1 MDNALNSINPI
12 NSSNNPL
19 NYMEEILSHQICGFH
34 QYVLTPPVHLNYAS
48 CNLCELLGVEE
59 SELLDNS
66 TDLYLQRVHPADREK
81 YSAFIQQIIL
91 KEQALTD
98 EYRLVKKDGTIIHVR
113 DTVTPGKLDD
123 GTLIGHS
130 VLADITDLKSEN
142 DNLRFLND
150 TIPCG
155 FIRYTCEKQP
165 KITYINPKMIELL
178 RFPEVKDGEMD
189 YLEMYKSNIFLMV
202 PMEERR
208 RFSKYLNRVFSAD
221 APIAGDMTLLRCD
234 GTRAHV
240 FGWVTKTINEQGE
253 AEFQSV
259 CMDITER
266 YKARKTSESKRYLRA
281 LTDVYDKIFEFNLDA
296 NTVKCLHCEEASFFK
311 RFENVE
317 MQIEDALIKWL
328 VDSVASEDQDSVR
341 RFFVDFC
348 QKRLR
353 SIDGKP
359 PQITYKAR
367 STDDTVKQYS
377 GVFIKADE
385 SINFYC
391 CREIKETA
399 NSMALKKENDQL
411 REKMRDLVTQFS
423 DGIAAF
429 EISPKGLVKPLYA
442 TENVCAFFGYT
453 EEEWLPL
460 TERFTPIETFVA
472 YSEVAYENFAELLR
486 TGEAEFNYFDYQSQ
500 SERRIKAICSEKEPN
515 ADSSRYVMLY
525 PVEGSSGTGSEAS
538 RAALPE
544 TRTVS
549 IRTFGYFDVFVGD
562 TPIAFR
568 NKKSKELFALLV
580 DRKGGYVT
588 SEEAIS
594 FLWEDEPANT
604 LTLSRYRKVALRLK
618 STLEEY
624 GIPDIV
630 EAVDGKRRIVMDK
643 VDCDLY
649 NYLSGKEEYSQLFKG
664 SYLTNYSWGE
674 NTLGELLGDRE

>member
-1 MDNALNSINPI
+1 MDNALHSLYF
-12 NSSNNPL
+12 SS
-19 NYMEEILSHQICGFH
+19 NYMEEILANQICGFH
-34 QYVLTPPVHLNYAS
+34 QYVLTTPVHLNFVS
-48 CNLCELLGVEE
+48 SNLCELLGVGER
-59 SELLDNS
+59 ELVNDS

-328 VDSVASEDQDSVR
+328 VDSVTSEDQDSVR

-391 CREIKETA
+391 CREIKENA

-411 REKMRDLVTQFS
+411 
-423 DGIAAF
+423 
-429 EISPKGLVKPLYA
+429 A

-649 NYLSGKEEYSQLFKG
+649 NFLSGKEEYSQLFKG

>member
-1 MDNALNSINPI
+1 MDNALHSLYF
-12 NSSNNPL
+12 SS
-19 NYMEEILSHQICGFH
+19 NYMEEILANQICGFH
-34 QYVLTPPVHLNYAS
+34 QYVLTTPVHLNYVS
-48 CNLCELLGVEE
+48 SNLCELLGVGER
-59 SELLDNS
+59 ELVNDS

-81 YSAFIQQIIL
+81 YSAFIQKIIL
-91 KEQALTD
+91 KGQALTG

-113 DTVTPGKLDD
+113 DTVTPGKLDN

-130 VLADITDLKSEN
+130 VLTDITDLKSEN
-142 DNLRFLND
+142 ENLRFLND

-178 RFPEVKDGEMD
+178 RFPEVKDGELD
-189 YLEMYKSNIFLMV
+189 YLEMYKSNIFLMI

-259 CMDITER
+259 CIDITER
-266 YKARKTSESKRYLRA
+266 YKARKIRESKRYLRA
-281 LTDVYDKIFEFNLDA
+281 LTDVYDKIFEFNLDT
-296 NTVKCLHCEEASFFK
+296 NTVKCLHCEDTSYFK

-317 MQIEDALIKWL
+317 MQTEDAVIRWL
-328 VDSVASEDQDSVR
+328 LDSVYPEDQDSVY
-341 RFFVDFC
+341 RFFLDFS
-348 QKRLR
+348 QKRLQ
-353 SIDGKP
+353 SIDGRP

-367 STDDTVKQYS
+367 STDETIKQYR

-385 SINFYC
+385 SVNFYC
-391 CREIKETA
+391 CHEINETA
-399 NSMALKKENDQL
+399 NSAALKKENDRL
-411 REKMRDLVTQFS
+411 REKMRDLVTRFS

-442 TENVCAFFGYT
+442 TENICAFFGYT

-460 TERFTPIETFVA
+460 TERFTPIENFVA
-472 YSEVAYENFAELLR
+472 YSETAYENFAELLR
-486 TGEAEFNYFDYQSQ
+486 TGEAEFPYFDYQTQ
-500 SERRIKAICSEKEPN
+500 SERRMKAICSEKEPN
-515 ADSSRYVMLY
+515 ANSSRFVMLY
-525 PVEGSSGTGSEAS
+525 PVEGSSEAVSES
-538 RAALPE
+538 GIPVLPE
-544 TRTVS
+544 TRTVF

-630 EAVDGKRRIVMDK
+630 EAVDGKRRIVLDK

-649 NYLSGKEEYSQLFKG
+649 NYLSGKEEHSQLFKG

-674 NTLGELLGDRE
+674 NTLGELLGNQE